1 MISGVSKPELVVSS
15 QCFSLSKIMR
25 CASNDDIITICAE
38 DNADVVNLIF
48 ESPSM
53 YTLLLYSQ
61 LN

>member
-1 MISGVSKPELVVSS
+1 
-15 QCFSLSKIMR
+15 MR